1 MKDSIGYLKILQTG
15 PGTSVQDLGRKGF
28 AQYGVPLS
36 GALDRKALLWVN
48 HLLKNNPSDAALEIC
63 NPGFKVAFDSP
74 TTICLAGAE
83 AKVLLN
89 GQEISSYGI
98 QAIQSG
104 DLLVIGTFQ
113 TGAVIYLGIKQG
125 VQSKEIMG
133 SRSWYQG
140 ITGSVYAKKADQVPY
155 HSCPFPPDSTAS
167 KAKWNSH
174 WAEDTVI
181 EAYPGPEWELMD
193 KKSQSQVE
201 SGDFTLSDLKNR
213 MAIQLNELVPN
224 SLPEMVT
231 APVFPG
237 TVQLTSGGKVII
249 LMRDAQ
255 VTGGYP
261 RILQVTEDGLWIL
274 SQKKPG
280 QKIRFL
286 LKQLPWSND

>member
-1 MKDSIGYLKILQTG
+1 MRDSIGYLTILQTG
-15 PGTSVQDLGRKGF
+15 PGTSVQDLGRKNF

-36 GALDRKALLWVN
+36 GALDRKALLWAN

-63 NPGFKVAFDSP
+63 NPGFKVSFGSP
-74 TTICLAGAE
+74 TIICLAGAE

-89 GQEISSYGI
+89 GQKISYYGI
-98 QAIQSG
+98 QAIQRG
-104 DLLVIGTFQ
+104 DLLEIGAFQ
-113 TGAVIYLGIKQG
+113 QGAVIYLGIKQG
-125 VQSKEIMG
+125 VQSEKIMG

-140 ITGSVYAKKADQVPY
+140 ITDSVYAKKADQVPY
-155 HSCPFPPDSTAS
+155 YSFPLPPDSTAS
-167 KAKWNSH
+167 KAKWNLH
-174 WAEDTVI
+174 RAEDVVI
-181 EAYPGPEWELMD
+181 EAFPGSEWEQMD
-193 KKSQSQVE
+193 KESQILLE

-237 TVQLTSGGKVII
+237 TVQLTSGGKLII

-274 SQKKPG
+274 AQKKPG

-286 LKQLPWSND
+286 LKQLP